1 MEEHCLTKP
10 SSHCGVRSLTPPAMV
25 SRQRLTTPHPVTA
38 LLQPA
43 RRDAAKDGMTA
54 CSESI
59 FQKKPLT
66 NNLVIPFSSFCPG
79 RRNDTPVS
87 PRLTRVPA
95 RATPPV
101 EYDNHPCKP
110 HFPPNHSDKRSD

>member
-59 FQKKPLT
+59 FQKKTSDQQPRHSVFLF
-66 NNLVIPFSSFCPG
+66 LPG
-79 RRNDTPVS
+79 TSQRHPGEPSAD
-87 PRLTRVPA
+87 PRS
-95 RATPPV
+95 RAGHAPSGV
-101 EYDNHPCKP
+101 
-110 HFPPNHSDKRSD
+110 